1 MTTKTAIFTT
11 TPFNGVTTFTGTNIE
26 NWTLQARNAI
36 NNSLNGKLNS
46 TGTFTLNAS
55 TVSTSVK
62 FAEGMI
68 GNDTVFMYF
77 PLTLNASAVANDG
90 AMFMSTRDVNNFIL
104 GLTHTSDA
112 NTDKIFAYVLIG

>member
-11 TPFNGVTTFTGTNIE
+11 TPFDGVPVYRANQVYEWASKVKNVVNGN
-26 NWTLQARNAI
+26 
-36 NNSLNGKLNS
+36 LNGKLNS

-62 FAEGMI
+62 FTDGMI
-68 GNDTVFMYF
+68 GQDTVLIYY
-77 PLTLNASAVANDG
+77 PLTANAATVSADG
-90 AMFMSTRDVNNFIL
+90 NMFMSSRDVTNAVL

-112 NTDKIFAYVLIG
+112 NTDKTFAYVLIG